1 MKGVLVRWLRRRTDH
16 PSETAEQRRAER
28 AVEEESRKL
37 RKAETE
43 TGAIIEAAEKLK
55 ALGQA
60 NDFAARIKHAL
71 GG

>member
-1 MKGVLVRWLRRRTDH
+1 M
-16 PSETAEQRRAER
+16 
-28 AVEEESRKL
+28 EEESRKL